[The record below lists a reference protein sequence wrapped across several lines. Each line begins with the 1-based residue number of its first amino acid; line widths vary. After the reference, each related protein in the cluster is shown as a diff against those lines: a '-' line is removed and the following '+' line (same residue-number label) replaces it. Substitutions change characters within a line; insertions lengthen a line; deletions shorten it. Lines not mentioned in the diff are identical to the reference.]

1 MKSKQKPQITRFND
15 IKHLDRIIVELS
27 PFMTEMEID
36 QALELSM
43 LMNSSKFDTNL
54 SIDDCIAQMRLML
67 GKDRYD
73 DLVMQWTEKNQ
84 PLVKE
89 VSNKKKYRHKATK
102 MLYDGLDDYDNPDD
116 YEVIYL

>member
-1 MKSKQKPQITRFND
+1 MPKNKPAITRFND

-27 PFMTEMEID
+27 PYMTEMEID
-36 QALELSM
+36 QALELSV

-54 SIDDCIAQMRLML
+54 SIDDCIAQMRLVL

-73 DLVMQWTEKNQ
+73 EIVMKWTEKNQ

-89 VSNKKKYRHKATK
+89 VSNKKKYRHKQTK
-102 MLYDGLDDYDNPDD
+102 MLYDGLDDYDDPND
-116 YEVIYL
+116 YEEIWL